1 MTDRKPY
8 ATDLSDDRWALIA
21 PLLEDWRAQRAAAT
35 PPGCAGPSHDLR
47 EIVNA
52 ILYVSRAG
60 CAWHLLPHDFPPH
73 QSVYYYYAAWQKDGT
88 TGQIHGLLRGKVRTQ
103 AGRAPGPATAI
114 YDAQSVK
121 TSVNVPESSQGI
133 DAGKKIKGRKRHIAT
148 DTLGLI
154 LVVLVTAASVQDN
167 AGGIALTQ
175 HVAARHPSVAQA
187 WVDQGY
193 KKAVAQDAARH
204 GIDVRVYAKDPAV
217 KGFAATPRW
226 PVERTYGWLMLHR
239 RLGRDFETLPDRSVT
254 QIHWAMIDNMSR
266 RLTKETTPTWR
277 APARTTELPA
287 TA

>member
-8 ATDLSDDRWALIA
+8 ATDLSDDRWALVA
-21 PLLEDWRAQRAAAT
+21 PLLEHWRAQRAAAT
-35 PPGCAGPSHDLR
+35 PPGCAEPSHDLR

-52 ILYVSRAG
+52 ILYVNRAG
-60 CAWHLLPHDFPPH
+60 CAWHLLPHDFPPY
-73 QSVYYYYAAWQKDGT
+73 QTVYYYFAAWERDGT
-88 TGQIHGLLRGKVRTQ
+88 AGQVHDLLRRKVRVS
-103 AGRAPGPATAI
+103 AGRTPEPSTAI

-121 TSVNVPESSQGI
+121 TSGNVPEAGQGI

-175 HVAARHPSVAQA
+175 HVAARYPSVARA

-193 KKAVAQDAARH
+193 KKAVAEDAARH

-239 RLGRDFETLPDRSVT
+239 RLGRDFETLPDRSAA

-266 RLTKETTPTWR
+266 RLTKETTLAWR
-277 APARTTELPA
+277 TPASTTDVPA
-287 TA
+287 AA